1 MQSGSSWALA
11 SCFRRLILSC
21 DDFWSSEQT
30 ALQYRSI
37 LNDSKCSSRT
47 NRSPAHSLGDLR
59 HWRSDV
65 RGLAGLAA
73 LSAVPRLS
81 PRLSSR
87 PTPRRRPFAPFA
99 APSDSFAPPAGP
111 RRTRSLRQAP
121 RKLRKLRKQLL
132 RGTDPRALRWPRAE
146 NPSCA
151 QGTSPLRSDALVYP
165 KPVSPGQTSAQGD
178 PDMKSRNKKTQML
191 YLKYIN
197 LYNRSNSFLQVWF
210 EHESIHRHSLSI
222 VSIL

>member
-1 MQSGSSWALA
+1 MISGG
-11 SCFRRLILSC
+11 
-21 DDFWSSEQT
+21 SSEQT

-81 PRLSSR
+81 PRLSSP
-87 PTPRRRPFAPFA
+87 PTPRRPPFAPFA
-99 APSDSFAPPAGP
+99 APSDSFAPRAGP

-121 RKLRKLRKQLL
+121 RKLRKQLL
-132 RGTDPRALRWPRAE
+132 RGTDPRALRWSRAE
-146 NPSCA
+146 NPSCT
-151 QGTSPLRSDALVYP
+151 QGTSPLRSLRSLRSDALVYP

-178 PDMKSRNKKTQML
+178 PDMKSRKRNANA
-191 YLKYIN
+191 I
-197 LYNRSNSFLQVWF
+197 S
-210 EHESIHRHSLSI
+210 
-222 VSIL
+222 